1 MPYVDDFKNFTDWYR
16 QLWAESL
23 GKNSFGSTPI
33 NSMGTVDQH
42 SQLQLYL
49 EGNRDKFFNFIIAKN
64 HKNDFKIKDLV
75 GCETLFGGKKLS
87 KILEVE
93 HQTTIEV
100 LNQKKLPIR
109 IFEIDDVNEKVIAG
123 LMMQMFLE
131 TIVVAYAQDINPFD
145 QPAVELRKDL
155 AKKILKSL

>member
-1 MPYVDDFKNFTDWYR
+1 M
-16 QLWAESL
+16 
-23 GKNSFGSTPI
+23 
-33 NSMGTVDQH
+33 
-42 SQLQLYL
+42 
-49 EGNRDKFFNFIIAKN
+49 
-64 HKNDFKIKDLV
+64 
-75 GCETLFGGKKLS
+75 FGGKKLS

-93 HQTTIEV
+93 HQTTLEV
-100 LNQKKLPIR
+100 LNQKKMPIR

-131 TIVVAYAQDINPFD
+131 TIVVAYAQEINPFD